1 MEKAKIF
8 LYNIKMSEKTLKFDN
23 VEVNK
28 KEFHAS
34 KQAIDL
40 NLVDTDK
47 VLTSDKF
54 KHSDNDFKYFIG
66 YKEDNIIRPLSIVL
80 PQMSGYIT
88 YFEAG
93 GKNVF

>member
-28 KEFHAS
+28 KEFDAS

-40 NLVDTDK
+40 NLVDTDE

-66 YKEDNIIRPLSIVL
+66 YKEDNIMRPLSIVL

-88 YFEAG
+88 YFEVG